1 MNEQLIFIVRA
12 AATMLLMTACAFLL
26 LTVAC
31 LSAFQLRR
39 VYSEAIATPMG
50 RLALRI
56 WGIHLR
62 MHQQE
67 PFPSCQTV
75 YVSNH
80 TSTLDVFVLIALG
93 LPNARFFLSGFLRK
107 LLPLGIIGWLIGI
120 FWTESQEY
128 PERRRAI
135 FASAAETLLR
145 TGESVYLSP
154 EGERITSGD
163 IGPFNK
169 GAFHLATFLQAPIVP
184 LFIAIPRAMDPGRGI
199 HARPGIIDVHVGDTI
214 STANWCIEDLPANT
228 ARVRAMFV
236 QWNIALR
243 GTPQA

>member
-1 MNEQLIFIVRA
+1 MSDQLVFIVRA
-12 AATMLLMTACAFLL
+12 AATLLLMTACALL
-26 LTVAC
+26 MLAVAC
-31 LSAFQLRR
+31 LSAFRLRR
-39 VYSEAIATPMG
+39 VYSKGIATPMG

-56 WGIHLR
+56 WGIHIR

-67 PFPSCQTV
+67 PFPTAQTV
-75 YVSNH
+75 YISNH

-107 LLPLGIIGWLIGI
+107 LVPLGIIGWLIGI
-120 FWTESQEY
+120 FWTEPQEY
-128 PERRRAI
+128 PERRRAL
-135 FASAAETLLR
+135 FARAAETLLR

-154 EGERITSGD
+154 EGERVTTGD

-169 GAFHLATFLQAPIVP
+169 GAFHLATYLQVPIVP
-184 LFIAIPRAMDPGRGI
+184 LFIAIPRAMDPGCGL

-214 STANWCIEDLPANT
+214 STTNWRVEDLLANT

-243 GTPQA
+243 GTPHE